1 MKVFQLLTLCS
12 AALILTG
19 CTITGM
25 GENQEKAVTQL
36 ERGVRVPEAEIAKI
50 GEAYFRQVVK
60 AMETGD
66 HAKFT
71 EHYVVEYQQK
81 ITKEVFKEMSA
92 NFRMGHGEMIQ
103 LKYLGCIN
111 KYSGKI
117 LLWSAIF
124 KRTPAVNEQLKKS
137 GQDPAKIPE
146 TESLVQMMIGKTDKG
161 WKIIRMSVQ

>member
-1 MKVFQLLTLCS
+1 MRAHC
-12 AALILTG
+12 ALILLSRKGNPKQGTFLAPSFPNPDILLLYG
-19 CTITGM
+19 
-25 GENQEKAVTQL
+25 
-36 ERGVRVPEAEIAKI
+36 
-50 GEAYFRQVVK
+50 
-60 AMETGD
+60 
-66 HAKFT
+66 
-71 EHYVVEYQQK
+71 
-81 ITKEVFKEMSA
+81 
-92 NFRMGHGEMIQ
+92 
-103 LKYLGCIN
+103 IN